1 MKYIYY
7 VFVNVNK
14 MDDGNNVGISLRI
27 SNYFGKNLSAER
39 TVFDSELYERFANS
53 EECSHKI
60 LQSVLSAFID
70 DIFPQNKIKNIIE
83 QTKDLR
89 FYAYKSGNSF
99 YVDLV
104 NRYNNLSSN
113 MEKQMSFVMAVTQHV
128 PHVAEEI
135 RDDDNSQIKIYC
147 TDIPKINVSNV
158 ERILE
163 KLPMFTFTMKNIDV
177 NVLSKTE
184 FNQVVKIEIIEFE

>member
-7 VFVNVNK
+7 VFVDVNK

-60 LQSVLSAFID
+60 LQSTISAFID
-70 DIFPQNKIKNIIE
+70 DQFPQNKIKNIIE

-89 FYAYKSGNSF
+89 FYAYKYENNF
-99 YVDLV
+99 YVDLA

-128 PHVAEEI
+128 PHIAEEI
-135 RDDDNSQIKIYC
+135 RNNDNSQIKIYC
-147 TDIPKINVSNV
+147 TDISKVSVSNI
-158 ERILE
+158 EQIIE
-163 KLPMFTFTMKNIDV
+163 KLPMFTFTMKNVDM
-177 NVLSKTE
+177 NVLSETE

>member
-7 VFVNVNK
+7 VFVNANK
-14 MDDGNNVGISLRI
+14 MDDGNVGISLRI
-27 SNYFGKNLSAER
+27 SNYFGKNLSGER
-39 TVFDSELYERFANS
+39 TVLDSESYERFANY
-53 EECSHKI
+53 EECSHKM

-70 DIFPQNKIKNIIE
+70 DQFPQNKIKNIIE

-89 FYAYKSGNSF
+89 FYAYRSDNSF
-99 YVDLV
+99 YVDIE

-113 MEKQMSFVMAVTQHV
+113 TEKQMSFITGVMQHV

-135 RDDDNSQIKIYC
+135 MSDDQIQIYY
-147 TDIPKINVSNV
+147 TDIPKMSVSNI
-158 ERILE
+158 EQILE
-163 KLPMFTFTMKNIDV
+163 KLSMFTFTMKNVDV
-177 NVLSKTE
+177 NVLSEKE

>member
-7 VFVNVNK
+7 VFVDVNK

-39 TVFDSELYERFANS
+39 TIFDSTSYEQFANS

-60 LQSVLSAFID
+60 LQSTISAFID
-70 DIFPQNKIKNIIE
+70 DQFPQNKIKNIIE

-89 FYAYKSGNSF
+89 FYAYKYENNF
-99 YVDLV
+99 YVDLA

-128 PHVAEEI
+128 PHIAEEI
-135 RDDDNSQIKIYC
+135 RNNDNSQIKIYC
-147 TDIPKINVSNV
+147 TDISKVSVSNI
-158 ERILE
+158 EQIIE

-177 NVLSKTE
+177 NVLSEKE

>member
-7 VFVNVNK
+7 IFADVNK
-14 MDDGNNVGISLRI
+14 MDDGNVGITLRI
-27 SNYFGKNLSAER
+27 SNYFGKNLSGER
-39 TVFDSELYERFANS
+39 TVLDSASYEQFANS

-70 DIFPQNKIKNIIE
+70 DQFPQNKIKNVIE

-89 FYAYKSGNSF
+89 FYAYKFDNSF
-99 YVDLV
+99 YVDLA

-113 MEKQMSFVMAVTQHV
+113 MERQMSFITGVMQHV

-135 RDDDNSQIKIYC
+135 MSDDQIQIYY
-147 TDIPKINVSNV
+147 TDIPKISVSNA
-158 ERILE
+158 ELILE
-163 KLPMFTFTMKNIDV
+163 KLSMFTFTMKNIDV

-184 FNQVVKIEIIEFE
+184 FTQVVKIEIIEFE

>member
-7 VFVNVNK
+7 VFVNANK

-27 SNYFGKNLSAER
+27 SNYFGKNLSGER
-39 TVFDSELYERFANS
+39 TVLDSESYERFANY

-70 DIFPQNKIKNIIE
+70 DQFPQNKIKNIIE

-89 FYAYKSGNSF
+89 FYAYKYENNF
-99 YVDLV
+99 YVDLA

-128 PHVAEEI
+128 PHIAEEI
-135 RDDDNSQIKIYC
+135 RNNDNSQIKIYC
-147 TDIPKINVSNV
+147 TDISKVSVSNI
-158 ERILE
+158 EQIIE

-177 NVLSKTE
+177 NVVSKTE